1 MLEENN
7 FRVFK
12 GRKKIT
18 TIERNKSEMK
28 GLMELSF
35 LTTERRTVGR
45 KTKPFPPPQ
54 KKANKQK
61 GTGNNKVFQAIS

>member
-18 TIERNKSEMK
+18 SIERNKSEMK

-45 KTKPFPPPQ
+45 KTNPFPPQ